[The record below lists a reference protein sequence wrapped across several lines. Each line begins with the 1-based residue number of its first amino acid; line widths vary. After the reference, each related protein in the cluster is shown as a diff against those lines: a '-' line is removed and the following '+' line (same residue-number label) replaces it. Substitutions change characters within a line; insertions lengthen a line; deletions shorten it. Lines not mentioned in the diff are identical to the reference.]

1 MVAPTIADNLARHA
15 DEGASPSE
23 WTPRRASVVALC
35 FLLNMLDG
43 ADLLIMS
50 FIAPRLAAD
59 WSISPEQLGV
69 IFSASLA
76 GMAIGCLFVAPL
88 ADRFG
93 RRPMIMLALVIVGI
107 AMLVSGQV
115 TTVSQLMIARL
126 FVGVGVGT
134 IGVSMTALATEF
146 APVRYAGF
154 AAGFVQAGWPLGS
167 VITAFVAAALIHTAG
182 WHILLS
188 AIGVLSLVLLAI
200 VTVALPESLSFLERR
215 QPIGALDRANRL
227 RAQMDL
233 PTLTTLPQPET
244 ITSRANVAALF
255 ADGRRNQSLI
265 LWLAVTFGYF
275 VLYFAIS
282 WIPKLSAQAGLPVR
296 DAIFAGATYNFG
308 AFVGTTLI
316 GVLAVRYR
324 LNRVTALFMTLGAA
338 AMIVFGSVALPIV
351 LTLAVAMLV
360 GIFVGG
366 GFNGFWGL
374 AASLY
379 PSEMRGTGI
388 GWALGVG
395 RIGAVL
401 GPIVGGL
408 LVGAGLGNG
417 AIFLIY
423 AIPLLVAAGLCRT
436 LRVADLGR
444 P

>member
-1 MVAPTIADNLARHA
+1 MTPDVASNAQF
-15 DEGASPSE
+15 ASVDHG
-23 WTPRRASVVALC
+23 WTPMRIRVVALC

-50 FIAPRLAAD
+50 FIAPKMAAD
-59 WSISPEQLGV
+59 WAISPESLGV

-93 RRPMIMLALVIVGI
+93 RRPMIMIALVIVGA

-115 TTVSQLMIARL
+115 TTVTQLMVARL
-126 FVGVGVGT
+126 FVGIGVGT
-134 IGVSMTALATEF
+134 IGVSMTALASEF
-146 APVRYAGF
+146 APAKHSNF

-167 VITAFVAAALIHTAG
+167 VITAFVAAAVLDTAG
-182 WHILLS
+182 WQIMLTAIGLLS
-188 AIGVLSLVLLAI
+188 FALLIIAAF
-200 VTVALPESLSFLERR
+200 ALPESLAFLEKR
-215 QPIGALDRANRL
+215 QPKGALDRANGL
-227 RAQMDL
+227 RAKMDL
-233 PTLTTLPQPET
+233 PELAALPAIDAT
-244 ITSRANVAALF
+244 AKKASVAALF

-265 LWLAVTFGYF
+265 LWTAVTFGYF

-324 LNRVTALFMTLGAA
+324 LNRVAALFMTLGAG
-338 AMIVFGSVALPIV
+338 AMIVFGSVALPV
-351 LTLAVAMLV
+351 LATLAVAMLI
-360 GIFVGG
+360 GIFLGG

-379 PSEMRGTGI
+379 PAEMRGTGI

-401 GPIVGGL
+401 GPIVGGF
-408 LVGAGLGNG
+408 LVGAGFSNA
-417 AIFLIY
+417 AIFFVF
-423 AIPLLVAAGLCRT
+423 AIPLLIAAGLNMT
-436 LRVADLGR
+436 LRIESANGR
-444 P
+444 